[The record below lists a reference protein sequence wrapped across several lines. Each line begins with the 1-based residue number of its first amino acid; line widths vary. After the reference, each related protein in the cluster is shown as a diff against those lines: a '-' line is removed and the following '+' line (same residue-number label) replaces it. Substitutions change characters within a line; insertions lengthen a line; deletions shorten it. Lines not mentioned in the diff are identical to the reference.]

1 MTVDDVYEQHV
12 RGLPLADRLRLAERI
27 VAQAAAEAQGSSR
40 AAGVNA
46 GGEALGTLGGRLR
59 AIRARI
65 ERSGEPLLDEVGVRQ
80 ELAERRG
87 GAAALDLEGDED
99 DAHLR

>member
-1 MTVDDVYEQHV
+1 MNVDDVYEQHV

-27 VAQAAAEAQGSSR
+27 VARAALEAQGTSHAVGAS
-40 AAGVNA
+40 A
-46 GGEALGTLGGRLR
+46 GGETLGSRLR
-59 AIRARI
+59 AIRAKI
-65 ERSGEPLLDEVGVRQ
+65 ESSGEPLLDEAGIRQ

-87 GAAALDLEGDED
+87 GVAALELGG

>member
-1 MTVDDVYEQHV
+1 MSVDDVYEQHV

-40 AAGVNA
+40 AAGASA
-46 GGEALGTLGGRLR
+46 GAEALGSRLR

-65 ERSGEPLLDEVGVRQ
+65 ERSGEPLLDEAGVRQ

-87 GAAALDLEGDED
+87 GAAALELELEG

>member
-1 MTVDDVYEQHV
+1 MGGRVE
-12 RGLPLADRLRLAERI
+12 RGPAGA
-27 VAQAAAEAQGSSR
+27 G
-40 AAGVNA
+40 AAGASA
-46 GGEALGTLGGRLR
+46 GGETLGSRLR

-65 ERSGEPLLDEVGVRQ
+65 ERSGEPLLDEAGVRQ

-87 GAAALDLEGDED
+87 GVAALELRG

>member
-1 MTVDDVYEQHV
+1 MNVDDVYEQHV

-27 VAQAAAEAQGSSR
+27 VAQAAVEAQGSSH
-40 AAGVNA
+40 AIDVSA
-46 GGEALGTLGGRLR
+46 GGEALGTLGSRLR

-65 ERSGEPLLDEVGVRQ
+65 ERSGEPLLDEAGVRQ

-87 GAAALDLEGDED
+87 GIAALELGG

>member
-27 VAQAAAEAQGSSR
+27 VAQAAAEAQGSSQ
-40 AAGVNA
+40 AAGVSE
-46 GGEALGTLGGRLR
+46 GGEALGSRLR

-65 ERSGEPLLDEVGVRQ
+65 ERSGAPLLDEAGVRQ
-80 ELAERRG
+80 ELVDRRG
-87 GAAALDLEGDED
+87 GAAALGLEGDEG